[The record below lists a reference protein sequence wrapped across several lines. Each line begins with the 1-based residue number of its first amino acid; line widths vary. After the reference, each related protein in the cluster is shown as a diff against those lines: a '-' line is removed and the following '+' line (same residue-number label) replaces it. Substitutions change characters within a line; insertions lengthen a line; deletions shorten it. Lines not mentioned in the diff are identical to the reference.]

1 MFDLGTSIKNI
12 IVQRECTYT
21 CQQDDVGC
29 SRCCFQ
35 TERDTNACGT
45 ANAIRTMIMN
55 VVMMTMLPM
64 HSFVQLNL
72 IKIKADARVWIDGYF
87 F

>member
-1 MFDLGTSIKNI
+1 
-12 IVQRECTYT
+12 
-21 CQQDDVGC
+21 
-29 SRCCFQ
+29 
-35 TERDTNACGT
+35 
-45 ANAIRTMIMN
+45 MN

-87 F
+87 FLSACVSFYATTLMQSVVVGMALTPSPPFR